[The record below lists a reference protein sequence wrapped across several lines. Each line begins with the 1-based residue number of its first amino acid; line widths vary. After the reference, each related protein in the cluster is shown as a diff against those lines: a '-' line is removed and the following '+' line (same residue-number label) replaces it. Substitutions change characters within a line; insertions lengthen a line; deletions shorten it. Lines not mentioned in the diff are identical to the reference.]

1 MGLMLKR
8 YLISIMTKM
17 MNKLLEQYKSP
28 YYNQYVAPY
37 RYCFF
42 NSEGKKLGRIIWENN
57 VDGIYIDKCDSE
69 WGL

>member
-1 MGLMLKR
+1 
-8 YLISIMTKM
+8 M
-17 MNKLLEQYKSP
+17 MNKLLEQYKNP

-42 NSEGKKLGRIIWENN
+42 NSEGKKLGRIIWVNN

>member
-1 MGLMLKR
+1 MKMN
-8 YLISIMTKM
+8 SIGM
-17 MNKLLEQYKSP
+17 YKNP
-28 YYNQYVAPY
+28 YYDQYVAPY

-57 VDGIYIDKCDSE
+57 VDGIYIDKCDEE